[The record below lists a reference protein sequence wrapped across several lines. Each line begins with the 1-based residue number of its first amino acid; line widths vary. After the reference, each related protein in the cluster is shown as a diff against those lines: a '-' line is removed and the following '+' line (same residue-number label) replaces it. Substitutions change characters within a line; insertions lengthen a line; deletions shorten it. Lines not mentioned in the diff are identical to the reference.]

1 MPEAQKSYRV
11 YIDEYGVPTD
21 AETGNLILPSD
32 LIDAAEAGR
41 LFDENGQPMT
51 EQQLD
56 DRMYA

>member
-1 MPEAQKSYRV
+1 MSEQKSYRV

-21 AETGNLILPSD
+21 VETGNLILPSD